1 MLPRSTMSDGCVINH
16 GWLRTYT
23 VGWKA
28 AAGIFSE
35 CYDISRTES
44 GMALVLIPVCAGGM
58 QTVSGR
64 AGTLPHKRQLLAA
77 RTWQYV
83 VARLLNAPQ
92 LFCVKQDNLRCCS
105 RVLARLV
112 IAMKCMRCGLNLWI
126 TNKLCMMK
134 CGRCVLERWKPPR
147 SPLVWA

>member
-1 MLPRSTMSDGCVINH
+1 
-16 GWLRTYT
+16 
-23 VGWKA
+23 
-28 AAGIFSE
+28 
-35 CYDISRTES
+35 
-44 GMALVLIPVCAGGM
+44 MALVLIPVCAGGM

-105 RVLARLV
+105 RVVSAAGDSNETHALWFELV
-112 IAMKCMRCGLNLWI
+112 D
-126 TNKLCMMK
+126 NK
-134 CGRCVLERWKPPR
+134 
-147 SPLVWA
+147 